1 MSPTDGF
8 TELVRRVRAGD
19 EAAAAELVRR
29 YEPAVRR
36 AVRFQMRD
44 RRLRRY
50 LDSLDICQSVL
61 GSFFVRAASGQY
73 ELDEPGQLLN
83 LLVAMARHKLATQ
96 ARKRQVVRRQEGD
109 PEDNDALAGREPS
122 PSAQVAGRELLQ
134 EVRKRL
140 SAEERALAEERAQG
154 RGWAEI
160 AAAVGGS
167 PEALRKKLARAL
179 DRVASELGVDELSH
193 E

>member
-1 MSPTDGF
+1 MAPTDGF
-8 TELVRRVRAGD
+8 AELVRRVRAGD
-19 EAAAAELVRR
+19 EAAAVELVRR

-44 RRLRRY
+44 RRLRRHF
-50 LDSLDICQSVL
+50 DSLDVCQSVL

-73 ELDEPGQLLN
+73 DLDGPGQLLN

-96 ARKRQVVRRQEGD
+96 ARKRQVVRRQEGAPVAD
-109 PEDNDALAGREPS
+109 EAPTGREAS
-122 PSAQVAGRELLQ
+122 PSAQVVARDLLQ

-140 SAEERALAEERAQG
+140 SGEERALADERG
-154 RGWAEI
+154 RGREWAEI
-160 AAAVGGS
+160 AADLGGS

-179 DRVASELGVDELSH
+179 DRVANELRLDELSH